1 RAPAWT
7 RSPGACVS
15 RSAASGSPTLA
26 RGHRRPATPTS
37 DAHRAPADPR
47 GAVPAEVLTEKLVTI
62 KSQATE
68 DVMTPLQIFG
78 LQFLLSLVLYTVI
91 ARWHVAPRLAALPLA
106 SALSPLLF
114 LHAFR
119 HLGMVFLVPTV
130 VGSSLPP
137 AFAVPAAYGDLL
149 AALLALLAIVALRS
163 RWPFGLPLVWLF
175 NVVGTVDLVNAL
187 AQGLA
192 RREPGRGVLHPD
204 VRGAGSLR
212 HARDDLRDARPTRAL
227 RSPR

>member
-1 RAPAWT
+1 
-7 RSPGACVS
+7 
-15 RSAASGSPTLA
+15 
-26 RGHRRPATPTS
+26 
-37 DAHRAPADPR
+37 
-47 GAVPAEVLTEKLVTI
+47 
-62 KSQATE
+62 
-68 DVMTPLQIFG
+68 MTTLQIFG
-78 LQFLLSLVLYTVI
+78 LQFLLSLVLYTLI

-187 AQGLA
+187 AQGLRLNVSLGAAYYIPTFAVPALFVTHAMIFAMLVRRA
-192 RREPGRGVLHPD
+192 R
-204 VRGAGSLR
+204 
-212 HARDDLRDARPTRAL
+212 
-227 RSPR
+227 

>member
-1 RAPAWT
+1 
-7 RSPGACVS
+7 
-15 RSAASGSPTLA
+15 
-26 RGHRRPATPTS
+26 
-37 DAHRAPADPR
+37 
-47 GAVPAEVLTEKLVTI
+47 
-62 KSQATE
+62 
-68 DVMTPLQIFG
+68 MTTLQIFG
-78 LQFLLSLVLYTVI
+78 LQFLLSLVLYTLI

-163 RWPFGLPLVWLF
+163 RRLFGLPLVWLF

-187 AQGLA
+187 AQGLRLDVSLAA
-192 RREPGRGVLHPD
+192 RSEERRVGKEC
-204 VRGAGSLR
+204 
-212 HARDDLRDARPTRAL
+212 
-227 RSPR
+227 RSRWSPYH

>member
-1 RAPAWT
+1 
-7 RSPGACVS
+7 
-15 RSAASGSPTLA
+15 
-26 RGHRRPATPTS
+26 
-37 DAHRAPADPR
+37 
-47 GAVPAEVLTEKLVTI
+47 
-62 KSQATE
+62 
-68 DVMTPLQIFG
+68 MTTLQIFG
-78 LQFLLSLVLYTVI
+78 LQFLLSLVLYTLI

-163 RWPFGLPLVWLF
+163 RWPRRRRSPARQPGWAASAAAPSATWPAR
-175 NVVGTVDLVNAL
+175 GW
-187 AQGLA
+187 GWPGRRRSRRA
-192 RREPGRGVLHPD
+192 RRSR
-204 VRGAGSLR
+204 
-212 HARDDLRDARPTRAL
+212 
-227 RSPR
+227 RSS